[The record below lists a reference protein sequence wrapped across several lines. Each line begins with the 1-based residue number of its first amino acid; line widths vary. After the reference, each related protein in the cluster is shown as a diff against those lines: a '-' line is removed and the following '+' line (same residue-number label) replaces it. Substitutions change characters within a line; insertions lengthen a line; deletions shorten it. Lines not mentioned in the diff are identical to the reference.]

1 MNLLKPGIKNSIM
14 KNLKTP
20 LLFALLMTTLSSC
33 KVPPS
38 FSYAFFGTAVLLV
51 ISLVIAANVTK
62 KGEGKH

>member
-1 MNLLKPGIKNSIM
+1 M

-20 LLFALLMTTLSSC
+20 FLVALLLTSLGSC
-33 KVPPS
+33 KVPAS

-51 ISLVIAANVTK
+51 ISLFIASSITK